1 MSLFKSSAV
10 VGSFTLLSRVLGFVR
25 DMLVAHVLGAGM
37 LADAFIVAQRMPGLF
52 RRVLAEGAF
61 NVAFIP
67 LLARYQTQGDTT
79 ETQKFLD
86 AVFAGLFWVSLA
98 LTGLGMAAMPFIVTL
113 LAPGFLKSPDTF
125 ALAVSLSQITFCYL
139 VFIVFVS
146 FAGGVLNS
154 TGRFA
159 AAAGTPALL
168 NAAFIVCLW
177 LLPPYTPTPAHAAA
191 WAMVAGGVLQCLLM
205 IVMFRASGYRLR
217 LKLPHKHAGMGPL
230 FRRMGPATIGVGM
243 QQISSVVD
251 TLLASLLM
259 TGSVSYLYYADRLNQ
274 LPLALVGI
282 ALSTALLPH
291 LSKALKQ
298 PDGLEAS
305 RVFAQTSVAA
315 LTLALAAAIGLF
327 ALADE
332 LMSVLFE
339 RGAFTAHDA
348 HMSALALMAYSVGL
362 PAFILVKITST
373 AFFAAEDTKTPVTT
387 GFASLGVCIAL
398 SVALMQVM
406 GHTGL
411 ALASSLA
418 AWLNVLVQLYL
429 LQRRKLFPH
438 WDVRALGR
446 DVGRMLAVTVAMAG
460 ALFGWKWA
468 LALPAT
474 DGLQALWLAGVI
486 AVTGVVFLIGIHV
499 SGLLNLRQL
508 AARAK
513 ARRGTS
519 KS

>member
-146 FAGGVLNS
+146 F
-154 TGRFA
+154 
-159 AAAGTPALL
+159 
-168 NAAFIVCLW
+168 
-177 LLPPYTPTPAHAAA
+177 
-191 WAMVAGGVLQCLLM
+191 AGGVLQCLLM